1 MRTENQDLS
10 HHRAHR
16 DTEEATAKAKA
27 LTTKDTKGHEEER
40 GKPFSPRKTDRNA
53 EENDRNSGKK
63 KEKKKAHW
71 IAPFDAAISGQYRVS
86 VSSVSL
92 W

>member
-27 LTTKDTKGHEEER
+27 LTTKGTKGHEEER
-40 GKPFSPRKTDRNA
+40 GKPFSPRRAHRNA
-53 EENDRNSGKK
+53 EENDRMVEKRKG
-63 KEKKKAHW
+63 KEKGA
-71 IAPFDAAISGQYRVS
+71 FDCAF
-86 VSSVSL
+86 
-92 W
+92 